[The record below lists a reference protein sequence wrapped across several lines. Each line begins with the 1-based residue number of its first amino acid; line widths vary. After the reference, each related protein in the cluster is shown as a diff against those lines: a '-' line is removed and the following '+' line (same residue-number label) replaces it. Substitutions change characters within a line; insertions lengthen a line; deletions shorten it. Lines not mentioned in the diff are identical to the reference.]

1 MNVSTALMN
10 LMTLTR
16 ENMFYKLY
24 DPTINECF
32 EMQLKT
38 SLLIKAKLGL
48 LSPLLHLTS
57 KIKLNTIYCFLPLS

>member
-38 SLLIKAKLGL
+38 SLLI
-48 LSPLLHLTS
+48 
-57 KIKLNTIYCFLPLS
+57 